1 MGDILSQAEIDALLA
16 QLSGGDAQAVV
27 APTVSSKEAHLY
39 DFALPSKF
47 NREQL
52 RTLEN
57 IFDNFARAVSSFLTG
72 DLRTTTHLEVDQAE
86 QIMYRDFNVAL
97 ANPVVLAMVEM
108 QPLKGTII
116 IEVSNNIGYAII
128 DRILGGPG
136 FGLKKMR
143 DFSEIEKIL
152 LERVIIQ
159 LLSFLP
165 EPFENVLPVRPRLEK
180 LETNSQFAQIINPT
194 EMVAFVMLNIK
205 IGSSEGKL
213 SFCLPHLVLEPIMDK
228 LYTKFWYMHHEED
241 NKDMYRE
248 RLEAE
253 LETARVPVSVLVG
266 KTTVMVSDFIN
277 LQVGDI
283 IQLDSFIDS
292 DFHVMIGN
300 LLKFH
305 AKPGISRG
313 RNAVQITSLIAKE
326 ET

>member
-1 MGDILSQAEIDALLA
+1 MGDILSQAEIDALLQ
-16 QLSGGDAQAVV
+16 QLSGGDADAVV
-27 APTVSSKEAHLY
+27 TPITSTKEAHIY

-57 IFDNFARAVSSFLTG
+57 IFDNFARSASSFLTG
-72 DLRTTTHLEVDQAE
+72 YLRTTTNLEVAQAE

-116 IEVSNNIGYAII
+116 IEISNNIGYAII

-152 LERVIIQ
+152 LERVVLQI
-159 LLSFLP
+159 LTFLP
-165 EPFENVLPVRPRLEK
+165 EPFENVLQIRPRLEK
-180 LETNSQFAQIINPT
+180 LETNAQFAQIINPT

-205 IGSSEGKL
+205 IGSSEGTV

-241 NKDMYRE
+241 NKGVYRE

-253 LETARVPVSVLVG
+253 LETARVPVSVIVG
-266 KTTVMVSDFIN
+266 RTTIMVSDFIN
-277 LQVGDI
+277 LQKDDI
-283 IQLDSFIDS
+283 IQLDSYVDS

-300 LLKFH
+300 LLKFQ

-326 ET
+326 EP